1 MYRRSNHAVVSP
13 SNKWKYGSAESR
25 ARCRGPI
32 FVTSNSTT
40 ALTKIDTAID
50 KIGLIRSEIAAY
62 ENNVN
67 HKLELLTDVK
77 INKKTRLS
85 KIQDAD
91 FALETSKLTK
101 SQIISNAAT
110 SLLAQANLSGNV
122 LLRLIN

>member
-1 MYRRSNHAVVSP
+1 M
-13 SNKWKYGSAESR
+13 
-25 ARCRGPI
+25 
-32 FVTSNSTT
+32 
-40 ALTKIDTAID
+40 
-50 KIGLIRSEIAAY
+50 
-62 ENNVN
+62 
-67 HKLELLTDVK
+67 K

>member
-1 MYRRSNHAVVSP
+1 MACVSLMLDKNLFPSP
-13 SNKWKYGSAESR
+13 SPLLAPFTNPAISK
-25 ARCRGPI
+25 
-32 FVTSNSTT
+32 NSTV

-50 KIGLIRSEIAAY
+50 KVGLIRSEIAAY

-67 HKLELLTDVK
+67 HKLELLTDMK

-85 KIQDAD
+85 TIQDAD

-101 SQIISNAAT
+101 SQIISNAST